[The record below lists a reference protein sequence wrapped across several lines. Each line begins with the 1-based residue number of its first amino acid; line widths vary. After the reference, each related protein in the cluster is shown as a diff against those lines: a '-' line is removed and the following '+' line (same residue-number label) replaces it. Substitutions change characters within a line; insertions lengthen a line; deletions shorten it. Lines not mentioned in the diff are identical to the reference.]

1 MKEKK
6 WPTDTFCIKKTWPT
20 NSYEKSVAGL
30 TLASLTPKRDEK
42 FRIMV
47 SVTEKRGLYTS
58 VTFFVAK
65 QKTYEIS
72 F

>member
-1 MKEKK
+1 M
-6 WPTDTFCIKKTWPT
+6 
-20 NSYEKSVAGL
+20 AGL

-47 SVTEKRGLYTS
+47 IVTEKRGLYTS